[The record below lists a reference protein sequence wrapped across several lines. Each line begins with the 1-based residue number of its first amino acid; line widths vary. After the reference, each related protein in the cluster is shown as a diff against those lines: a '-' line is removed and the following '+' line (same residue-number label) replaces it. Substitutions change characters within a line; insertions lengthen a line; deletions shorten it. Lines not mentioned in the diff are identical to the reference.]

1 MFHFISFLS
10 VFICKISA
18 INVPFIYLLSSSVFF
33 FYLKYLLNSLKL
45 IIMAKVISMS
55 LRPKSILGLMSGS
68 LGDQVWCIL
77 NGKNYVRSKPT
88 RGSKPKTAKQ
98 LDHSARFSLMVR
110 FLKTLTPFLRIGFK
124 SQTAKMSAFNA
135 AMSYNLM
142 NAIAGIYPDYCIDY
156 SKVMVS
162 MGTLPEALHPTAESS
177 LAGEIEFSW
186 EDNRNAMA
194 NDRVFLIIYNP
205 AKEVATIEGCNAR
218 MEGGQTIS
226 LPADFSGDEVHC
238 YIAFENA
245 GQSVVSNS
253 LYVGSLVVK

>member
-1 MFHFISFLS
+1 MATLSSNS
-10 VFICKISA
+10 VFGRISGK
-18 INVPFIYLLSSSVFF
+18 VGDRIYSSW
-33 FYLKYLLNSLKL
+33 KG
-45 IIMAKVISMS
+45 IS
-55 LRPKSILGLMSGS
+55 
-68 LGDQVWCIL
+68 
-77 NGKNYVRSKPT
+77 YVRAKPV
-88 RGSKPKTAKQ
+88 KVNNPKTAAQ
-98 LDHSARFSLMVR
+98 LDQRAKFAVIIK
-110 FLKTLTPFLRIGFK
+110 FLQPLTVFLRVGFK
-124 SQTAKMSAFNA
+124 SKTARMSAFNA

-142 NAIAGIYPDYCIDY
+142 NAIGGTYPDYCIDY

-162 MGTLPEALHPTAESS
+162 MGTLPEALNPTAVTCS
-177 LAGEIEFSW
+177 AGKIEFSW

-253 LYVGSLVVK
+253 LYVGTLVIK